1 MESSLNSSSSSRSTS
16 HGGGGASA
24 LVLHSKWT
32 AAMCLLFSSVC
43 FFVVYPCV
51 LSIQPE
57 SHGAAAVVV
66 GSSSA
71 SGIWSSLSKVL
82 RPVVAVEEMKAERN
96 NAKAAAREAAAD
108 EVRRHDEALGYSSSP
123 IFNSMKMEAAGTAI
137 RIKLVHRNSP
147 ESPVRKLYATPVQA
161 LEEAM
166 ETDAHRLAGFRKRM
180 LLATAAKGGSSSK
193 LAAAAGGVAA
203 HTRRNAV
210 VAATAAAP
218 APPPPG
224 ATTANIENPNGTPPT
239 AHNFHTSV
247 FSGSTLGSGQYL
259 LSFSIGTPPQS
270 FFLVADT
277 GSDLIWVQCAPCKV
291 CYTQTGPLYS
301 PSNSSSFVPVPCFS
315 KECFLAPAPAGFPC
329 DFTYPGACAYE
340 YQYADSSSTT
350 GVLAYETATLQD
362 SSSNSSVEIGKVAF
376 GCGNENQGSFQ
387 GAAGVMGLGQ
397 GPLSFT
403 SQIGYAYGNKFSYC
417 LVNYLDPVSV
427 SSSLIFGDES
437 AMSSSTTKHPLQYTP
452 ILTNPRSGSLYYLGI
467 QQVSVAGSSLNI
479 PSSAWSFNLLGDG
492 GTTIDSGSTF
502 TYWVPAAYDPI
513 LSAFKQALLSQYPAV
528 TTATQQQLQTFD
540 LCFNISGVKNPE
552 YPSFS
557 ILFLNDVSFS
567 PPPQNYLVEVA
578 TDVKCLAMQGLQS
591 DFGFNTIGN
600 LLQQNFLVVYDRQ
613 SSMIG
618 LAPSSCTTS
627 SE

>member
-1 MESSLNSSSSSRSTS
+1 
-16 HGGGGASA
+16 

-32 AAMCLLFSSVC
+32 AATCLLLSSVC
-43 FFVVYPCV
+43 FFFVYACV
-51 LSIQPE
+51 LSIQAEP
-57 SHGAAAVVV
+57 HGAAAVVV
-66 GSSSA
+66 GSSP

-82 RPVVAVEEMKAERN
+82 RPVVVVDKMKAERN
-96 NAKAAAREAAAD
+96 KAAAAREAAAD
-108 EVRRHDEALGYSSSP
+108 DMGRHDEALGYSSSA

-147 ESPVRKLYATPVQA
+147 ESPVRKQYATQVQA

-166 ETDAHRLAGFRKRM
+166 ETDAQRLAGFRKRM
-180 LLATAAKGGSSSK
+180 LLATAANAGSSK

-203 HTRRNAV
+203 YARRNAV
-210 VAATAAAP
+210 VAATTAAA
-218 APPPPG
+218 APPG

-277 GSDLIWVQCAPCKV
+277 GSDLIWVQCAPCKD

-452 ILTNPRSGSLYYLGI
+452 ILSNPRSASLYYLGI

-479 PSSAWSFNLLGDG
+479 PSSAWSLNLLGDG

-540 LCFNISGVKNPE
+540 LCFNISGVENPE

-578 TDVKCLAMQGLQS
+578 PDVKCLAMQGLQS

-627 SE
+627 SEG